1 MTLMF
6 DPRPAT
12 KLRIA
17 ALMCLA
23 ISVAGVASSQGLRAG
38 PRGPAIGA
46 LPPADEQTETRQAD
60 YIVAVVNTEP
70 ITNREVAREM
80 LRLQQMLIQQRQ
92 PMPSAAELGK
102 VVLDRLINERA
113 QLQLARDTG
122 IRVDDPSVDQAELTV
137 ARQNNISLAEL
148 RTRVTLDG
156 IDVKRFREQLRDQI
170 MLNRLRDREMA
181 SSARVS
187 EVEVQQYFQDQL
199 ALARDP
205 ANVQLN
211 LAQIF
216 IAVPESAS
224 SEVLDQL
231 TLKAKSIL
239 ERARSGQDFFKLA
252 REVSDAAD
260 RNNGGEM
267 GARMADRYPAL
278 FWEAVKNLKSGELS
292 GVVRSGAGFH
302 VLKVLDARV
311 AGLPPTTV
319 TQHHARHIL
328 LVPGAALTEAAARDT
343 LLDFRRR
350 IEAGQASFASLA
362 KDNSQD
368 SSAARGGD
376 LGWANPG
383 QFVPE
388 FEAVIN
394 SLALGQISD
403 PLITRFGVHLIQLL
417 AKRQS
422 QLDVKD
428 QKEMVRNMLR
438 EKKLEEGFANWAK
451 DVRDRAYV
459 ELRDPPL

>member
-1 MTLMF
+1 
-6 DPRPAT
+6 
-12 KLRIA
+12 
-17 ALMCLA
+17 
-23 ISVAGVASSQGLRAG
+23 
-38 PRGPAIGA
+38 
-46 LPPADEQTETRQAD
+46 
-60 YIVAVVNTEP
+60 
-70 ITNREVAREM
+70 
-80 LRLQQMLIQQRQ
+80 
-92 PMPSAAELGK
+92 
-102 VVLDRLINERA
+102 
-113 QLQLARDTG
+113 
-122 IRVDDPSVDQAELTV
+122 
-137 ARQNNISLAEL
+137 
-148 RTRVTLDG
+148 
-156 IDVKRFREQLRDQI
+156 
-170 MLNRLRDREMA
+170 
-181 SSARVS
+181 
-187 EVEVQQYFQDQL
+187 
-199 ALARDP
+199 
-205 ANVQLN
+205 
-211 LAQIF
+211 
-216 IAVPESAS
+216 
-224 SEVLDQL
+224 
-231 TLKAKSIL
+231 
-239 ERARSGQDFFKLA
+239 
-252 REVSDAAD
+252 
-260 RNNGGEM
+260 M

-362 KDNSQD
+362 KENSQD